1 MQLVYEIKKIYTLR
15 QSLSIR
21 HVASGEEGVA
31 GPLYFAQ
38 QRFLKYSNIKSE
50 WSRSC
55 PSPPPIFWAPSKIE
69 VKIKEMISEDVV
81 IKIMIIRYF
90 LPPFSRFGKVGV
102 LFVSFFFWLVK
113 IIWTNL
119 APTFKIEATFLSILS
134 IIILI
139 LFFKIKFTTRFV
151 FVNN

>member
-1 MQLVYEIKKIYTLR
+1 MQLVYEIKKIYTSR

-50 WSRSC
+50 LSRSC
-55 PSPPPIFWAPSKIE
+55 PSPPPLFGNPSIIE

-102 LFVSFFFWLVK
+102 LFVRFFF
-113 IIWTNL
+113 L
-119 APTFKIEATFLSILS
+119 ACQDYLDESGPYFQKRGYVPVYFEY
-134 IIILI
+134 
-139 LFFKIKFTTRFV
+139 
-151 FVNN
+151 NNFNFIF